1 MDIWRAVFIAQMQNV
16 ECKMQNGGIGF
27 ADEFEIV
34 SEGNT
39 MILHFAF

>member
-1 MDIWRAVFIAQMQNV
+1 MNAEKTTFIVRMQNV